1 MNYHLTQQLNFNTS
15 NNNNNLPVRIKLF
28 GILPVLG
35 IELDQKSWNH
45 DNGSFWDGH
54 SFDDSGLPALSAS
67 PTILGYTV
75 KTFKV
80 CWPKE
85 WTQSPNLG
93 AGG

>member
-1 MNYHLTQQLNFNTS
+1 MIVIIIV
-15 NNNNNLPVRIKLF
+15 NLPVRIKLF

-67 PTILGYTV
+67 STIILGYIILSV
-75 KTFKV
+75 LA
-80 CWPKE
+80 
-85 WTQSPNLG
+85 Q
-93 AGG
+93 